1 MVDCMKGF
9 VVVLLLLLTSLSYA
23 ANLTSC
29 ISPSLVTCPA
39 GAVVHNVGS
48 CPNGFVLW
56 GCQYPNGTVVSTALP
71 NATIA
76 STIPTT
82 TISSFNTTTASVGNA
97 STTSIISAP
106 TTVPATSAPS
116 SNSAMLLY
124 FSIAIVIVIILLLY
138 YVIVSRKSAKAQ
150 P

>member
-1 MVDCMKGF
+1 MKGF
-9 VVVLLLLLTSLSYA
+9 VVVLLLLFASLSYA

-48 CPNGFVLW
+48 CPNGSILW

-71 NATIA
+71 NATTTIA

-82 TISSFNTTTASVGNA
+82 PAASNVSA
-97 STTSIISAP
+97 TSIVSLP
-106 TTVPATSAPS
+106 TTIPAISAPS

-124 FSIAIVIVIILLLY
+124 FSIAIVIVIILILY
-138 YVIVSRKSAKAQ
+138 YVLVSRKSLKQ
-150 P
+150 PTS

>member
-1 MVDCMKGF
+1 MKSF
-9 VVVLLLLLTSLSYA
+9 VVVLLLLFASLSYA

-71 NATIA
+71 NVTTTIA
-76 STIPTT
+76 STIPTAVGNVSATSIVSLPT
-82 TISSFNTTTASVGNA
+82 TI
-97 STTSIISAP
+97 
-106 TTVPATSAPS
+106 PAMSAPS

-124 FSIAIVIVIILLLY
+124 FSIAIVIVIILTLY
-138 YVIVSRKSAKAQ
+138 YALVSRKGLKH
-150 P
+150 

>member
-1 MVDCMKGF
+1 MKSF
-9 VVVLLLLLTSLSYA
+9 IVVLLLLFASLSYA

-48 CPNGFVLW
+48 CPNGSILW

-71 NATIA
+71 NATTTIA

-82 TISSFNTTTASVGNA
+82 PAVTNV
-97 STTSIISAP
+97 STTSIVSLP
-106 TTVPATSAPS
+106 TTIPAISAPS
-116 SNSAMLLY
+116 SNFSMLIY
-124 FSIAIVIVIILLLY
+124 FSIAIVIVIILILY
-138 YVIVSRKSAKAQ
+138 YVLVSRKSLKQ
-150 P
+150 PTS

>member
-1 MVDCMKGF
+1 MKSF
-9 VVVLLLLLTSLSYA
+9 VVVLLLLFASLSYA

-71 NATIA
+71 NATTTIA
-76 STIPTT
+76 TIPPTPAISNVSPPAISAPVSTAPVSTIPP
-82 TISSFNTTTASVGNA
+82 I
-97 STTSIISAP
+97 
-106 TTVPATSAPS
+106 SAPS

-124 FSIAIVIVIILLLY
+124 ISIAIVIVIILILY
-138 YVIVSRKSAKAQ
+138 YVLVSRKGLKASS
-150 P
+150 

>member
-1 MVDCMKGF
+1 MKGF
-9 VVVLLLLLTSLSYA
+9 VVVLLLLFASLSYA

-48 CPNGFVLW
+48 CPNGSILW

-71 NATIA
+71 NVTTTIA

-82 TISSFNTTTASVGNA
+82 PAVTNV
-97 STTSIISAP
+97 STTSIVSLP
-106 TTVPATSAPS
+106 TTIPAISAPS
-116 SNSAMLLY
+116 SNFSMLLY
-124 FSIAIVIVIILLLY
+124 FSIAIVIVIILILY
-138 YVIVSRKSAKAQ
+138 YVLVSRKSLKQ
-150 P
+150 PTS

>member
-1 MVDCMKGF
+1 MKGF
-9 VVVLLLLLTSLSYA
+9 VVVLLLLFASLSYA

-48 CPNGFVLW
+48 CPNGSILW

-71 NATIA
+71 NVTTTIA

-82 TISSFNTTTASVGNA
+82 PAASNV
-97 STTSIISAP
+97 STTSIVSLP
-106 TTVPATSAPS
+106 TTIPAISAPS
-116 SNSAMLLY
+116 SNPAMLLY
-124 FSIAIVIVIILLLY
+124 FSIAIVIVIILILY
-138 YVIVSRKSAKAQ
+138 YVLVSRKSLKQ
-150 P
+150 PTS

>member
-1 MVDCMKGF
+1 MKSF
-9 VVVLLLLLTSLSYA
+9 VVVLLLLFASLSYA

-71 NATIA
+71 NTTTTIA

-82 TISSFNTTTASVGNA
+82 PAGTNV
-97 STTSIISAP
+97 STTSIVSLPNTIPAISAL
-106 TTVPATSAPS
+106 S
-116 SNSAMLLY
+116 SNPAMLLY
-124 FSIAIVIVIILLLY
+124 FSIAIVIVIILILY
-138 YVIVSRKSAKAQ
+138 YVLVSRKSLKQ
-150 P
+150 PTS